1 MAFLENHGKNIQLSN
16 QNLTAA
22 RVSSYNQG
30 LLVTAQPLPRQQLFQ
45 FQIDRLNPSW
55 TSSLSLGVIGHSPDR
70 LNFPSTACCLKR
82 SAWLLQR
89 DSVFHN
95 SLKIC
100 ENYGP
105 NLDTCPEGTVLG
117 LLVDGNSCLHLHV
130 NGMDQG
136 VAAQDIPTPCY
147 PLIDL
152 YGQCEQV
159 TIVTDNVPTVGGE
172 SGEARCQGDME
183 KADMVD
189 GEKTMMSTHCRPFT
203 VDVQN
208 VFHIKSY
215 FHVFCRCKLLSLLA
229 SHSSTVKRLDF

>member
-30 LLVTAQPLPRQQLFQ
+30 LLVTAQPLARQQLFQVTLPYSMRCRCFDSVCQQPLSGHQ

-95 SLKIC
+95 SLKVNTRTVKHTESVCRVGSCLLISVSHDK
-100 ENYGP
+100 
-105 NLDTCPEGTVLG
+105 LTVLS
-117 LLVDGNSCLHLHV
+117 LTSASL
-130 NGMDQG
+130 
-136 VAAQDIPTPCY
+136 
-147 PLIDL
+147 
-152 YGQCEQV
+152 
-159 TIVTDNVPTVGGE
+159 TV
-172 SGEARCQGDME
+172 
-183 KADMVD
+183 
-189 GEKTMMSTHCRPFT
+189 
-203 VDVQN
+203 
-208 VFHIKSY
+208 
-215 FHVFCRCKLLSLLA
+215 
-229 SHSSTVKRLDF
+229 

>member
-1 MAFLENHGKNIQLSN
+1 MFFFGH
-16 QNLTAA
+16 
-22 RVSSYNQG
+22 
-30 LLVTAQPLPRQQLFQ
+30 Q

-95 SLKIC
+95 SLKVNTPQHAISQQQPFISPSSDFIFLFHSPSTLQIC

-117 LLVDGNSCLHLHV
+117 LLVDTNNCLHLYV
-130 NGMDQG
+130 NSMDQG
-136 VAAQDIPTPCY
+136 VAAQDIPSPCY
-147 PLIDL
+147 PFIDL

-159 TIVTDNVPTVGGE
+159 CRDAEELAKDSLEYFRLETANRINCDE
-172 SGEARCQGDME
+172 SIIE
-183 KADMVD
+183 
-189 GEKTMMSTHCRPFT
+189 
-203 VDVQN
+203 
-208 VFHIKSY
+208 I
-215 FHVFCRCKLLSLLA
+215 
-229 SHSSTVKRLDF
+229 TVK